1 MVPTDVTDEA
11 AVERLATSAREAF
24 GRIDILVNAA
34 GVTGPIETPVWEI
47 KADDFDQ
54 VIAVN
59 LRGTFLPTKHVLP
72 TMIKQRYGKIVNIS
86 GTSGLR
92 GYKYRAAYSSSKWA
106 LRGFTRTVA
115 LEAGP
120 YNINVNA
127 LHPGIVGG
135 DRMDKLCRE
144 KAKKRGWT
152 PEQVYQEYV
161 DEMALR
167 RVTIAQ
173 DIANAVLFL
182 VSDDSS
188 NMTGPVGHRRR
199 RLGRLTPEENECM
212 LGWPA
217 RSPPPSCCSPPAT
230 RARGRHPIPT
240 TPARWTSSPP
250 RQSSAPSV
258 IKGAFAE
265 GSALSLGAEL
275 KPLDPAP
282 VKTVRLDTTHKIIEI
297 APGVKFSAWTFGDQV
312 PGPTVRARVGDKIKF
327 SMTNRSDEPMPGVQI
342 TAAPMMHSMDF
353 HAAMV
358 SPQDK
363 YRSIAP
369 GQTIDFE
376 FTANYPGIFMYH
388 CGTPMILEHI
398 ASGMYGAVIVEP
410 RDGYPDEGRPRVRD
424 RAERVLRQARSRA
437 SRRSTARRSTCSTA
451 TGCAPRSRRTP
462 CSTACTTAW

>member
-1 MVPTDVTDEA
+1 MKLADRHAVVTGAAKGMGRDICLTLAREGANLAIAARDTAPLEALGREIEALGRKVVVVPTDVTDEA
-11 AVERLATSAREAF
+11 AVERLTASAREAF

-188 NMTGPVGHRRR
+188 NMTGQSVTVDG
-199 RLGRLTPEENECM
+199 
-212 LGWPA
+212 GWD
-217 RSPPPSCCSPPAT
+217 
-230 RARGRHPIPT
+230 
-240 TPARWTSSPP
+240 
-250 RQSSAPSV
+250 V
-258 IKGAFAE
+258 
-265 GSALSLGAEL
+265 
-275 KPLDPAP
+275 
-282 VKTVRLDTTHKIIEI
+282 
-297 APGVKFSAWTFGDQV
+297 
-312 PGPTVRARVGDKIKF
+312 
-327 SMTNRSDEPMPGVQI
+327 
-342 TAAPMMHSMDF
+342 
-353 HAAMV
+353 
-358 SPQDK
+358 
-363 YRSIAP
+363 
-369 GQTIDFE
+369 
-376 FTANYPGIFMYH
+376 
-388 CGTPMILEHI
+388 
-398 ASGMYGAVIVEP
+398 
-410 RDGYPDEGRPRVRD
+410 
-424 RAERVLRQARSRA
+424 
-437 SRRSTARRSTCSTA
+437 
-451 TGCAPRSRRTP
+451 
-462 CSTACTTAW
+462 

>member
-1 MVPTDVTDEA
+1 MKLADRIAVVTGAAKGMGRDICLTLAREGANLVIAARESAPLDALGREIAALGRKVVVVPTDVTDEA
-11 AVERLATSAREAF
+11 AVERLVTSARDAF
-24 GRIDILVNAA
+24 TRIDILVNAA

-188 NMTGPVGHRRR
+188 NMTGQSVTVDG
-199 RLGRLTPEENECM
+199 
-212 LGWPA
+212 GWD
-217 RSPPPSCCSPPAT
+217 
-230 RARGRHPIPT
+230 
-240 TPARWTSSPP
+240 
-250 RQSSAPSV
+250 V
-258 IKGAFAE
+258 
-265 GSALSLGAEL
+265 
-275 KPLDPAP
+275 
-282 VKTVRLDTTHKIIEI
+282 
-297 APGVKFSAWTFGDQV
+297 
-312 PGPTVRARVGDKIKF
+312 
-327 SMTNRSDEPMPGVQI
+327 
-342 TAAPMMHSMDF
+342 
-353 HAAMV
+353 
-358 SPQDK
+358 
-363 YRSIAP
+363 
-369 GQTIDFE
+369 
-376 FTANYPGIFMYH
+376 
-388 CGTPMILEHI
+388 
-398 ASGMYGAVIVEP
+398 
-410 RDGYPDEGRPRVRD
+410 
-424 RAERVLRQARSRA
+424 
-437 SRRSTARRSTCSTA
+437 
-451 TGCAPRSRRTP
+451 
-462 CSTACTTAW
+462 

>member
-1 MVPTDVTDEA
+1 MRFRGKVALITASGRGIGRATAEIIGREGGTVVGVEVDKDAPDHVVSAVRAAGGTAHGLVADALDAAQVAGAVKRVVDEH
-11 AVERLATSAREAF
+11 

-34 GVTGPIETPVWEI
+34 GITGPIETPVWEI

-72 TMIKQRYGKIVNIS
+72 GMIKQRYGKIVNIS

-161 DEMALR
+161 DEMALK
-167 RVTIAQ
+167 RVTVAQ

-188 NMTGPVGHRRR
+188 NMTGQSVTVDG
-199 RLGRLTPEENECM
+199 
-212 LGWPA
+212 GWD
-217 RSPPPSCCSPPAT
+217 
-230 RARGRHPIPT
+230 
-240 TPARWTSSPP
+240 
-250 RQSSAPSV
+250 V
-258 IKGAFAE
+258 
-265 GSALSLGAEL
+265 
-275 KPLDPAP
+275 
-282 VKTVRLDTTHKIIEI
+282 
-297 APGVKFSAWTFGDQV
+297 
-312 PGPTVRARVGDKIKF
+312 
-327 SMTNRSDEPMPGVQI
+327 
-342 TAAPMMHSMDF
+342 
-353 HAAMV
+353 
-358 SPQDK
+358 
-363 YRSIAP
+363 
-369 GQTIDFE
+369 
-376 FTANYPGIFMYH
+376 
-388 CGTPMILEHI
+388 
-398 ASGMYGAVIVEP
+398 
-410 RDGYPDEGRPRVRD
+410 
-424 RAERVLRQARSRA
+424 
-437 SRRSTARRSTCSTA
+437 
-451 TGCAPRSRRTP
+451 
-462 CSTACTTAW
+462 